1 MLLIINILASLR
13 PDGKKTPKKCMV
25 TVNMGFQMHI
35 VLKNHP
41 LHNATW
47 DVFFRHNAIG
57 EQSLVTRITNS
68 KFQLEEHAESI
79 ARTLNDRSYG
89 IGKYET
95 A

>member
-1 MLLIINILASLR
+1 MGKRLPRNVWLR
-13 PDGKKTPKKCMV
+13 
-25 TVNMGFQMHI
+25 NMGFI

-41 LHNATW
+41 LFKGTW

-57 EQSLVTRITNS
+57 EPSLITRVTNS
-68 KFQLEEHAESI
+68 KFHFQSDAESI
-79 ARTLNDRSYG
+79 AKTLNDRSYG